1 MAKEIKAKLKLQIP
15 GGGATPAPPV
25 GSALGQYGVNIMDFV
40 QAFNNDTSS
49 RQGEIV
55 PVEITIYEDNSF
67 SYTTKTAPASYLIK
81 KAVGLN
87 SGSPE
92 PHKEKV
98 ANITT
103 PQLETIAEAKME
115 DLNANDL
122 AAAVKIIAGT
132 ARSMGVTVDGEEIDV
147 AASNEAA
154 ENRVSEAPVSE
165 TPASEAGESTDTV
178 TLEGETEED

>member
-103 PQLETIAEAKME
+103 SQLESIVLRRETG
-115 DLNANDL
+115 
-122 AAAVKIIAGT
+122 AAGRDG
-132 ARSMGVTVDGEEIDV
+132 ARCTHR
-147 AASNEAA
+147 AQ
-154 ENRVSEAPVSE
+154 
-165 TPASEAGESTDTV
+165 
-178 TLEGETEED
+178 LEREFSDSHAC

>member
-1 MAKEIKAKLKLQIP
+1 MAKEVKAKLKLQIP

-49 RQGEIV
+49 RQGETV
-55 PVEITIYEDNSF
+55 PVEIVIYEDNSF
-67 SYTTKTAPASYLIK
+67 SFETKTAPASYLIK
-81 KAVGLN
+81 KTINLE

-98 ANITT
+98 ASITKS
-103 PQLETIAEAKME
+103 QLETIAETKMK

-122 AAAVKIIAGT
+122 EAAVKIIAGT
-132 ARSMGVTVDGEEIDV
+132 ARSMGVTV
-147 AASNEAA
+147 
-154 ENRVSEAPVSE
+154 EN
-165 TPASEAGESTDTV
+165 
-178 TLEGETEED
+178 